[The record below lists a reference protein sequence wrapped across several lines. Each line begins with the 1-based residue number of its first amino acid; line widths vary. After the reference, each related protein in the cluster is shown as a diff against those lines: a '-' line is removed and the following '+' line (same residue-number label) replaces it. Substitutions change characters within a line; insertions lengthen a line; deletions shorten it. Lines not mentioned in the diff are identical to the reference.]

1 MMKGTGVRPMPV
13 DAGSMD
19 VMTAQVSRTLRA
31 IGCAALVLIG
41 FSPAA
46 SGDVLVNGAS
56 VRPGKAGQGK
66 AGSAA
71 ANVMTMAV
79 FLDRLMMA
87 ESGGRDH
94 ARNARS
100 TALGP
105 YQFIVSTFLGVARR
119 HFPSEIEKLSPQQ
132 ILALRTNRKFARKAA
147 EAYTRDNATSLA
159 AAGHKPTFPRL
170 RLAFLLGPGGADRV
184 LSAKPKT
191 SLRALLG
198 PRVIRAN
205 PFMARMTAADL
216 IRRAARDI
224 SVDPG
229 LQAGVPPRAGGKR
242 RRSGPKIRVRCNL
255 GRASC
260 RRWLALKKRRLAR
273 RSARRKRTK

>member
-1 MMKGTGVRPMPV
+1 M
-13 DAGSMD
+13 DAESMAE
-19 VMTAQVSRTLRA
+19 MTAQVSRTLRA
-31 IGCAALVLIG
+31 AGCSALVLIG
-41 FSPAA
+41 SCPGA
-46 SGDVLVNGAS
+46 SGDVLVDGAS
-56 VRPGKAGQGK
+56 VSQGKVGQVKVGQGK
-66 AGSAA
+66 TGPMARD
-71 ANVMTMAV
+71 VMTMEV

-87 ESGGRDH
+87 ESGGRDD

-105 YQFIVSTFLGVARR
+105 YQFIVSTFLSVARR
-119 HFPSEIEKLSPQQ
+119 HFPSEVEKLSPGQ

-159 AAGHKPTFPRL
+159 TAGHKPTFPHL

-198 PRVIRAN
+198 LRVIRAN

-216 IRRAARDI
+216 IKRAARDI

-229 LQAGVPPRAGGKR
+229 LQAGVAPRAGGKR
-242 RRSGPKIRVRCNL
+242 RKSGPRIRVRCNL

-273 RSARRKRTK
+273 RSAHRKRTK